1 MVQSILNP
9 RRLICELHFFCL
21 ETLKDS
27 FSLPPKRL
35 LSTAFI
41 PSAWVDDTLIKERK
55 AGLTQYLTNLLQSPD
70 YKDNPA
76 IVDFL
81 TPKGTKSLSK
91 FDLEDAVPSTL
102 SRKTALNLEAQGDVE
117 IEATMIAAAYYPD
130 WSAGSFP
137 PEKLDFSKFDILFF
151 GTS

>member
-1 MVQSILNP
+1 M
-9 RRLICELHFFCL
+9 
-21 ETLKDS
+21 
-27 FSLPPKRL
+27 
-35 LSTAFI
+35 
-41 PSAWVDDTLIKERK
+41 DDTLIRERK
-55 AGLTQYLTNLLQSPD
+55 AGLTQYLTNLLQSLD

-76 IVDFL
+76 VVEFL
-81 TPKGTKSLSK
+81 TPKGAQSSSK

-102 SRKTALNLEAQGDVE
+102 SRKAALDLKAQGDVE
-117 IEATMIAAAYYPD
+117 VEATMIAAAYYPD

>member
-1 MVQSILNP
+1 M
-9 RRLICELHFFCL
+9 
-21 ETLKDS
+21 
-27 FSLPPKRL
+27 
-35 LSTAFI
+35 
-41 PSAWVDDTLIKERK
+41 DDTLIRERK
-55 AGLTQYLTNLLQSPD
+55 AGLTQYLTNLLQSLD

-76 IVDFL
+76 VVEFL
-81 TPKGTKSLSK
+81 TPKGAKSSSK

-102 SRKTALNLEAQGDVE
+102 SRKAALDLKAQGDVE
-117 IEATMIAAAYYPD
+117 VEATMIAAAYYPD